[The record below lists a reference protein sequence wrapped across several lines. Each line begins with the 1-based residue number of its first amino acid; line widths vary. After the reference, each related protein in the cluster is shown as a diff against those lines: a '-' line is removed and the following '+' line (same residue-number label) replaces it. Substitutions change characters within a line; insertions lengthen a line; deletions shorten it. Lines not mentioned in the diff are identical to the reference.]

1 MSELELRLVEL
12 GRGLELPAE
21 PDVAPAVLRR
31 LEGRRPF
38 PWRPMALAF
47 ALLAIVLAA
56 AFAVPQ
62 ARTAILRFF
71 HVGGASVERVET
83 LPPAVER
90 AQARG
95 LGVALSRPEAE
106 RRVGFRLALPSFEGE
121 GPSRVYVLG
130 DSVASVILRSEGRS
144 VLLSEFRSS
153 HPELLK
159 KLVTGHTTVDPV
171 RVGGAPGL
179 WIQGAP
185 HTLTYFDRRRG
196 FQERAVLIHGSVLLW
211 VRGGLTLRLE
221 GRQAKAKALSL
232 ARRIR

>member
-1 MSELELRLVEL
+1 MSELELRLAEL

-21 PDVAPAVLRR
+21 PDVAPAVLSR

-38 PWRPMALAF
+38 PWRPVALAF
-47 ALLAIVLAA
+47 ALLAIVLAT

-106 RRVGFRLALPSFEGE
+106 RRVGFRLALPPFEGA
-121 GPSRVYVLG
+121 PSRFYVLG
-130 DSVASVILRSEGRS
+130 DSVATVILRSQGRS

-179 WIQGAP
+179 WIEGAP
-185 HTLTYFDRRRG
+185 HTLTYFDRYRG
-196 FQERAVLIHGSVLLW
+196 FQERAVLIHGNVLLW

-221 GRQAKAKALSL
+221 GRLAKAKALSL
-232 ARRIR
+232 ARRVR